1 MPSSEQF
8 EDGMPKFDDAG
19 REVMRAVAD
28 NSAGWRYVYRD
39 ETVLWGY
46 QDYDATPAPA
56 KAAKAATPA
65 PAPAPAPATPPVG
78 WGDPNA
84 TQGS

>member
-8 EDGMPKFDDAG
+8 DDGMPKFDDDG
-19 REVMRAVAD
+19 REIMRAVAD
-28 NSAGWRYVYRD
+28 NEAGFRYVYKD

-46 QDYDATPAPA
+46 KDYDETP
-56 KAAKAATPA
+56 AAKAPKPTKVA
-65 PAPAPAPATPPVG
+65 PAVEPVAPTAG

-84 TQGS
+84 KQGT